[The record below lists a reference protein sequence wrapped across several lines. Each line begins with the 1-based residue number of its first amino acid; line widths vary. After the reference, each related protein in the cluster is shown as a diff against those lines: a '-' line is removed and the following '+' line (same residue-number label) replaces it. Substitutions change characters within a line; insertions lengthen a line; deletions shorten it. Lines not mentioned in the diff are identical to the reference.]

1 MDKAK
6 KFLRK
11 LSGAKREGIDEILYK
26 IEIGKTQGLDIKKL
40 KGYKNTFRVRI
51 GDIRIVFSEDKG
63 IIQVLFIGK
72 RGDSKY
78 EQF

>member
-11 LSGAKREGIDEILYK
+11 LSNFQQDKIDEILFK
-26 IEIGKTQGLDIKKL
+26 IESSNTKDLDIKKL
-40 KGYKNTFRVRI
+40 KGHTNLFRVRI
-51 GDIRIVFSEDKG
+51 GDIRVVFFQDND
-63 IIQVLFIGK
+63 IIKVLFIGK

-78 EQF
+78 TKL